1 MYPECVDEDSM
12 RPAPYVVRRKGTD
25 RLQFALPVPSDLEGH
40 FPTQWAVRKSLGTAS
55 IPEANKKAR
64 VWTAEWE
71 LKFEQLRRQ
80 DKPQQHAGTA
90 AHIAAL
96 PLVPLTPELIA
107 EVTTFHLSRALE
119 GDEAARMAG
128 LSGPEFDSLSF
139 TLELEAAKLK
149 QAYARGDTSPVD
161 NMLPQWLAAM
171 GIRVA
176 EDDPLYPALAREMVK
191 VRLRTLEAR
200 LGRQSGN
207 LVDTPVEPAAP
218 ALRAMQEAKEGEQAA
233 KLSPADKP
241 ANALYLRD
249 VLELW
254 STKAKP
260 PSPKTIQTAAR
271 VVGQFEKVC
280 GNPPLPKITRTDG
293 INFRDWLLSQEKL
306 SPKTAADRLGY
317 VARLLNHEMD
327 ERRRISVN
335 PLTRIKVEG
344 SEDAVT
350 ERKPVKS
357 KPLQDLFT
365 LPLFQQYKLHH
376 YKAAGRDASYWI
388 PILGLY
394 TGARITELCQ
404 LLVEDIH
411 TSEDGSLWC
420 IRILVGEEWQK
431 VKNKA
436 SKRSIPMHP
445 ELIRLG
451 LIEYA
456 NAMGKAGHRRLFPM
470 TSVSE
475 LNNAGGP
482 FSSWFSKLKTGTGWG
497 PENTFHSFRHNV
509 ETILGN
515 KKKYQ
520 RDIDAYMGHLPKGST
535 GAKVYAHPEP
545 HTLVEIT
552 EAIQYEGLN
561 LPRVFPPADWAPPPP
576 MDGLLRTTQRTKG
589 AAGTP
594 GYFGKKVRE
603 GIE

>member
-1 MYPECVDEDSM
+1 M
-12 RPAPYVVRRKGTD
+12 RRAPYVVPRPGSNRW
-25 RLQFALPVPSDLEGH
+25 QFALPAPSDLSHH
-40 FPTQWAVRKSLGTAS
+40 FPTQWAVRKSLGTAN

-64 VWTAEWE
+64 IWAAEWE
-71 LKFEQLRRQ
+71 LKFEQLRRK
-80 DKPQQHAGTA
+80 DAPVQHAGTA

-96 PLVPLTPELIA
+96 PLVPLTLELIA
-107 EVTTFHLSRALE
+107 EVSAFHLSRALD

-128 LSGPEFDSLSF
+128 LSGPEFDNLSF
-139 TLELEAAKLK
+139 ALELEEALLK

-171 GIRVA
+171 GFRVA
-176 EDDPLYPALAREMVK
+176 EDDPMYPAMAREMVK
-191 VRLRTLEAR
+191 VRLRSVQAR
-200 LGRQSGN
+200 LGRQSGD
-207 LVDTPVEPAAP
+207 LVDTPTEPAAP
-218 ALRAMQEAKEGEQAA
+218 ALRALQAAKEGAQAS
-233 KLSPADKP
+233 KLAPKDKP

-249 VLELW
+249 VLEMW

-260 PSPKTIQTAAR
+260 PSLKTIQTATR
-271 VVGQFEKVC
+271 VVGQFENVC
-280 GNPPLPKITRTDG
+280 GNPPLPKITRDDG
-293 INFRDWLLSQEKL
+293 INFRDWLLAQEKL
-306 SPKTAADRLGY
+306 SPKTVADRLGY
-317 VARLLNHEMD
+317 VARLLQYEMD
-327 ERRRISVN
+327 ERRRISAN
-335 PLTRIKVEG
+335 PLTRIKVDG
-344 SEDAVT
+344 SNEAT
-350 ERKPVKS
+350 IERKPVKP

-411 TSEDGSLWC
+411 ASENGELWC
-420 IRILVGEEWQK
+420 IRILVGEEWQS
-431 VKNKA
+431 VKNKS

-445 ELIRLG
+445 ELVRLG

-456 NAMGKAGHRRLFPM
+456 EAMGKAGHQRLFPM

-482 FSSWFSKLKTGTGWG
+482 FSSWFSKLKTETGWG

-535 GAKVYAHPEP
+535 GAKVYAHAEP
-545 HTLVEIT
+545 HTLIEVA
-552 EAIQYEGLN
+552 EAIQYAGLT
-561 LPRVFPPADWAPPPP
+561 LPKVFPPDGWAPPPP
-576 MDGLLRTTQRTKG
+576 MNGLLRTRPRTKDTE
-589 AAGTP
+589 ASP
-594 GYFGKKVRE
+594 SL
-603 GIE
+603 